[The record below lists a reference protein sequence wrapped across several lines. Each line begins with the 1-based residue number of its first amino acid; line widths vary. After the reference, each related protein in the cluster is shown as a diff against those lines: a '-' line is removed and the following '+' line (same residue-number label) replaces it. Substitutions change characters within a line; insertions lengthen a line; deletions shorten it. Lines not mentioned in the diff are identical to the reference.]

1 MSFEGLTCTH
11 CLAQM
16 HWNGTDKIIKC
27 DFCGTEYAMHPR
39 EGVGRTVT
47 GETKTGGQG
56 AERPSGKP
64 NGSEEKDETRLVT
77 VGRGRVDYVVA
88 KGEQGPHFSLFIPKG
103 WNVRVDP
110 LANVKRINMYSPA
123 PFSVVLE
130 SPEGDALISINSD
143 QIYQHQKANFMNQQ
157 MQFQTNIYDF
167 KIYAEYKTAAE
178 YLHFLNCCDSNIQDF
193 ELLNSASQPTSQPE
207 KAFAARQQEILQRYR
222 KLFRYV
228 DSNWARNSYRVLNN
242 NGRTYYR
249 TMEVIV
255 NRVTNG
261 TPDEGAPQGFGRWF
275 LNSFAAMQN
284 PILWEV
290 HRQVVLT
297 ATRERYTEA
306 LEYYKQVRD
315 TFDET
320 PKYREF
326 EKVLQQYIVRS
337 KMQTDQ
343 HIANVQAQMAQDNI
357 NHMNRTSAIINSTN
371 DYTNDIMRQ
380 MREDNSASMDR
391 VRNLQSESIRGVNTY
406 HTNDGRVAEAS
417 INWDHVY
424 QSNVNPDNFMF
435 TSGTSFEP
443 GVDFDELNR
452 TNGDY

>member
-1 MSFEGLTCTH
+1 MAAYEGLVCTH
-11 CLAQM
+11 CCAQM

-27 DFCGTEYAMHPR
+27 EFCGTEYAMHPR

-47 GETKTGGQG
+47 GDSRGEGGVKTSSSEN
-56 AERPSGKP
+56 ANAGKDGP
-64 NGSEEKDETRLVT
+64 KLVN
-77 VGRGRVDYVVA
+77 VGRGRIDYVVA

-110 LANVKRINMYSPA
+110 LADAKRVNMYSPA
-123 PFSVVLE
+123 PYSVVLE
-130 SPEGDALISINSD
+130 APEKDALISIDSD
-143 QIYQHQKANFMNQQ
+143 QIYQHQNASFTGQK
-157 MQFQTNIYDF
+157 FQTNMYDYRIYG
-167 KIYAEYKTAAE
+167 EYMPAAD
-178 YLHFLNCCDSNIQDF
+178 YLNFIMSCDSNTQRF
-193 ELLNSASQPTSQPE
+193 ELLNSASQPSAQPDKVFAE
-207 KAFAARQQEILQRYR
+207 KQKEILQRY
-222 KLFRYV
+222 KQMFSYV

-242 NGRTYYR
+242 NGNTYYR
-249 TMEVIV
+249 TMEVII
-255 NRVTNG
+255 NRATNG
-261 TPDEGAPQGFGRWF
+261 TIDDGNNRGFGKWLF
-275 LNSFAAMQN
+275 QSFTAMQN

-297 ATRERYTEA
+297 ASRDRYSEA

-315 TFDET
+315 TFEET
-320 PKYREF
+320 PQYREF
-326 EKVLQQYIVRS
+326 EKVLHQFIVQS

-343 HIANVQAQMAQDNI
+343 HIANVQAQMAQDRLD
-357 NHMNRTSAIINSTN
+357 HMNRTSAIINSTN

-391 VRNLQSESIRGVNTY
+391 VRNLQSESIRGVNTF

-435 TSGTSFEP
+435 TSGISFEP
-443 GVDFDELNR
+443 GVDFDELKR